1 MRPGLHTRGV
11 MRLARI
17 KTNKQ
22 KNNTLLFY
30 ILTFPNTDIQDF
42 GFSKH
47 WNSCTYSRT
56 PLISDSG
63 LWLFQ
68 TLELRTYSQNSHKW
82 PLKIRKVSCRLREV
96 IAYESRTAGCR
107 LRGVC
112 EDLSFLGGLFR
123 GDFGGGLWQRYF
135 GGARRY
141 EEILEHFYFYKHWN
155 SFTCSPTSH
164 ERPSKIRR
172 VSGRLRESNCR
183 RSFTKRHLDTVHF

>member
-22 KNNTLLFY
+22 RNNTLLFY

-68 TLELRTYSQNSHKW
+68 TLELCTYSPNSHKW

-96 IAYESRTAGCR
+96 VAYDSRTAGCR
-107 LRGVC
+107 LRDV
-112 EDLSFLGGLFR
+112 FGGFKLFRRCFMRRFWRRSLTKIFWRCQEIR
-123 GDFGGGLWQRYF
+123 GDFGGFLF
-135 GGARRY
+135 LKT
-141 EEILEHFYFYKHWN
+141 LEFFHMQ
-155 SFTCSPTSH
+155 
-164 ERPSKIRR
+164 
-172 VSGRLRESNCR
+172 SNV
-183 RSFTKRHLDTVHF
+183 T